1 MSATVFTA
9 EAAREAR
16 IDIITNGKGTQAV
29 HDAVVA
35 MRANRRSGTA
45 STKTKATVSGSGK
58 KPYKQKGT
66 GRARAGYMSS
76 PVRVGGGVVFGPH
89 PRDYSKKLPKS
100 VKRLAFRKAL
110 STRILGGDVAI
121 IDAFAVSELKTK
133 AFLSLVK
140 EHTEETKKVLIVADR
155 FDEKTYKAGRNVQ
168 FVQLATAD
176 GVNTEDLLHYN
187 KILILRGA
195 LGQIADRTAAPD
207 RKPAPA
213 APLL

>member
-16 IDIITNGKGTQAV
+16 IDLITNGKGTQAV

-121 IDAFAVSELKTK
+121 IDAFVVAELKTK

-155 FDEKTYKAGRNVQ
+155 FDETTYKAGRNVQ

-187 KILILRGA
+187 KILILRAA
-195 LGQIADRTAAPD
+195 LEQIADRTAAPN
-207 RKPAPA
+207 RKPAAA

>member
-1 MSATVFTA
+1 MSATVLTA

-110 STRILGGDVAI
+110 STRILSGDVAI
-121 IDAFAVSELKTK
+121 IDAFAVAELKTR

-140 EHTEETKKVLIVADR
+140 EHTDETKKVLIVADR
-155 FDEKTYKAGRNVQ
+155 FDETTYKAGRNVQ

-195 LGQIADRTAAPD
+195 LDQIAGRTAAPD
-207 RKPAPA
+207 RKHASATPA
-213 APLL
+213 L